1 MPANTKHAI
10 VQDRQPE
17 TIGLDDALLWRYLD
31 LPKFLHLIQTGK
43 IHFARLKDFD
53 DPYEGYPSI
62 MKYLALQQGADR
74 QKTISRRLNVVV
86 NCWCWSELESPAM
99 WALYGKNNNGIAV
112 LTTYRKLV
120 SVMPNSVFVGFVHYL
135 DFFDPREYVDRLDE
149 FVDNYETVESHHLR
163 PVLYKRQEFSHEEEV
178 RAFSTDFL
186 LEQESDKRV
195 AMAHNGWTLEIDPIQ
210 LIDSIY
216 IQPKASPLLVEN
228 VELVVAK
235 YGYRIPIMLSD
246 LDKKPW

>member
-74 QKTISRRLNVVV
+74 QKTISRL
-86 NCWCWSELESPAM
+86 
-99 WALYGKNNNGIAV
+99 
-112 LTTYRKLV
+112 